1 MKTSLLSDLVK
12 SINTKVKVQNTAN
25 AEQKS
30 FRQIIAELKLS
41 LSEMRQTKNLNVG
54 KSSNVVQT
62 TSVEKNAPFTI
73 DEPLKSDVSQAVQK
87 SSSTEIELPLQTNSD
102 EKTAITLVLNEKPL
116 SFQNIDSQNE
126 SANNQSQNPSENA
139 EQHQQ
144 VATSETPHSAQTSS
158 NGKVINVNTI
168 ADSQNAEQ
176 HQQAVPSETPHS
188 AQTSSNG
195 KVINVNTIA
204 DSQNTEQHQQVVTS
218 ETPHSAQ
225 ISSNGKV
232 INVNTIADSQNAEQ
246 HQQVVP
252 SETNKQ
258 IQRMSDNKV
267 SNVSTIIA
275 KSQNVSSNSTSSI
288 IHHNEKFTA
297 IQADKSSSQRVTNF
311 NPSFQKSTPRT
322 QNRRLHILNNSYEKP
337 SAEENHFS
345 AMKPD
350 PKRKSMN
357 QENPST
363 VYVKTLGQEK
373 HPNPTQINRTHLAE
387 AQHAV
392 AAQNRITHEN
402 QLQPRIEIKRV
413 SAADN
418 TEKPKDMQQM
428 PSFTKQTKSQRSVL
442 FKSAFNS
449 NKNNVISR
457 NAAPEKD
464 IQNISLANQQVVLSE
479 EKISAEVSTVSQVG
493 VSARDSKADHI
504 ASKVIHSSQSANAAE
519 LISQR
524 NSLASN
530 INTPSLEQIRIIAR
544 KVFLKIKSHDSR
556 TEFLITK
563 RQMPTKLKVSE
574 PIKIET
580 FKLEIARE
588 IKKDSPTLSSSK
600 TPKLY
605 SKTTNSTARLINNE
619 NAKKA
624 YSSPQLS
631 TVTVNRTEP
640 NVNLVTERVSQ
651 QEMSDNLDR
660 IIDNI
665 RPYLTRETVTE
676 RAVMDLSPP
685 NLGRLEIQIEKQR
698 EVLKI
703 SMRVSNEEAKE
714 IVEKG
719 SKNLIARLN
728 SMGFKVEEF
737 QVKVETERNDHS
749 EQNFQHEQHE
759 RRRQQKEQQNHTDE
773 SEVNQDDQRD

>member
-12 SINTKVKVQNTAN
+12 SINTKVKVQNTVN

-102 EKTAITLVLNEKPL
+102 EKTAITLALNEKPL

-126 SANNQSQNPSENA
+126 SANNQSQNPSEN
-139 EQHQQ
+139 
-144 VATSETPHSAQTSS
+144 S
-158 NGKVINVNTI
+158 K
-168 ADSQNAEQ
+168 Q

-204 DSQNTEQHQQVVTS
+204 DSQNTEQHQQ
-218 ETPHSAQ
+218 A
-225 ISSNGKV
+225 
-232 INVNTIADSQNAEQ
+232 
-246 HQQVVP
+246 VP
-252 SETNKQ
+252 SEEINKQ
-258 IQRMSDNKV
+258 IQRVSDNKAP
-267 SNVSTIIA
+267 NVSTIIA

-311 NPSFQKSTPRT
+311 NPSSQKSTPRT

-373 HPNPTQINRTHLAE
+373 HPNYSQINRTHLAE

-449 NKNNVISR
+449 SKNNVISR

-479 EKISAEVSTVSQVG
+479 EKISAEVSTVSQVR
-493 VSARDSKADHI
+493 VSAQDSKADHI

-588 IKKDSPTLSSSK
+588 IKKDSPTLSNSK

-631 TVTVNRTEP
+631 TVTVNRTDP

-703 SMRVSNEEAKE
+703 SMKVSNEEAKE

>member
-1 MKTSLLSDLVK
+1 LKTSLLSDLVK
-12 SINTKVKVQNTAN
+12 SINTKVKVQNTVN

-73 DEPLKSDVSQAVQK
+73 DEPMKSDVSQAVQK

-102 EKTAITLVLNEKPL
+102 EKTAITLALNEKPL

-126 SANNQSQNPSENA
+126 SANNQSQNPSENSK
-139 EQHQQ
+139 QHQQ

-168 ADSQNAEQ
+168 ADSQNTEQ
-176 HQQAVPSETPHS
+176 HQQAVPSEE
-188 AQTSSNG
+188 
-195 KVINVNTIA
+195 I
-204 DSQNTEQHQQVVTS
+204 
-218 ETPHSAQ
+218 
-225 ISSNGKV
+225 
-232 INVNTIADSQNAEQ
+232 
-246 HQQVVP
+246 
-252 SETNKQ
+252 NKQ
-258 IQRMSDNKV
+258 IQRVSNNKV
-267 SNVSTIIA
+267 SNESTIIA

-373 HPNPTQINRTHLAE
+373 HPNYSQINRTHLAE

-464 IQNISLANQQVVLSE
+464 IQNISLASQQVVLSE
-479 EKISAEVSTVSQVG
+479 EKISAEVSTVSQVR
-493 VSARDSKADHI
+493 VSAQDSKADHI

-631 TVTVNRTEP
+631 TVTVNRTDP

-703 SMRVSNEEAKE
+703 SMKVSNEEAKE